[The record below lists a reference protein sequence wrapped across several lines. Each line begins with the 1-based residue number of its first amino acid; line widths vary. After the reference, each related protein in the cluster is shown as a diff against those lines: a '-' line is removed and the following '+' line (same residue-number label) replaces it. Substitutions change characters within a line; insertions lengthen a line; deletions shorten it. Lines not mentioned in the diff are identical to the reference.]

1 MVINFITRD
10 GDDDMN
16 ISYVNSNKTTSLP
29 VELDALNNK
38 DISYAK
44 DFFLYIETQLKIAKD
59 FLDLEKKYQVLGND
73 SNLLIVFYVQIMPD
87 DFVMQLH
94 RF

>member
-38 DISYAK
+38 DTSYAK

-59 FLDLEKKYQVLGND
+59 FC
-73 SNLLIVFYVQIMPD
+73 
-87 DFVMQLH
+87 
-94 RF
+94 

>member
-1 MVINFITRD
+1 
-10 GDDDMN
+10 MN

-59 FLDLEKKYQVLGND
+59 FLDLEKKYQVLLQVKFFTH
-73 SNLLIVFYVQIMPD
+73 SLI
-87 DFVMQLH
+87 
-94 RF
+94 

>member
-1 MVINFITRD
+1 MVTNFITPD

-44 DFFLYIETQLKIAKD
+44 DFLMLKI
-59 FLDLEKKYQVLGND
+59 
-73 SNLLIVFYVQIMPD
+73 SFYT
-87 DFVMQLH
+87 
-94 RF
+94 

>member
-1 MVINFITRD
+1 
-10 GDDDMN
+10 MN

-59 FLDLEKKYQVLGND
+59 FLDLEKKYQVLLQVKFVTH
-73 SNLLIVFYVQIMPD
+73 LLI
-87 DFVMQLH
+87 
-94 RF
+94 

>member
-1 MVINFITRD
+1 
-10 GDDDMN
+10 MN

-59 FLDLEKKYQVLGND
+59 FLDLENKYQVLLQVKFFTH
-73 SNLLIVFYVQIMPD
+73 LLI
-87 DFVMQLH
+87 
-94 RF
+94 

>member
-1 MVINFITRD
+1 
-10 GDDDMN
+10 MN

-44 DFFLYIETQLKIAKD
+44 DFFLYRETQLKIAKD
-59 FLDLEKKYQVLGND
+59 FLDLEKKYQVLLQVQFFMH
-73 SNLLIVFYVQIMPD
+73 LLI
-87 DFVMQLH
+87 
-94 RF
+94 

>member
-1 MVINFITRD
+1 
-10 GDDDMN
+10 MN

-59 FLDLEKKYQVLGND
+59 FLDLEKKYQVLFQVKFFTH
-73 SNLLIVFYVQIMPD
+73 LLI
-87 DFVMQLH
+87 
-94 RF
+94 

>member
-1 MVINFITRD
+1 
-10 GDDDMN
+10 MN

-59 FLDLEKKYQVLGND
+59 FLDLEKKYQVLLQVKFFAH
-73 SNLLIVFYVQIMPD
+73 LLI
-87 DFVMQLH
+87 
-94 RF
+94 

>member
-1 MVINFITRD
+1 
-10 GDDDMN
+10 MN

-59 FLDLEKKYQVLGND
+59 FLDLEKKYQVLLEPRQPGGCK
-73 SNLLIVFYVQIMPD
+73 SGCGRI
-87 DFVMQLH
+87 
-94 RF
+94 

>member
-1 MVINFITRD
+1 
-10 GDDDMN
+10 MN

-59 FLDLEKKYQVLGND
+59 FLDLEKKYQVL
-73 SNLLIVFYVQIMPD
+73 LQV
-87 DFVMQLH
+87 
-94 RF
+94 

>member
-1 MVINFITRD
+1 M
-10 GDDDMN
+10 
-16 ISYVNSNKTTSLP
+16 SYVNSNKTTSLP

-59 FLDLEKKYQVLGND
+59 FLDLEKKHQVLLQVKFFTH
-73 SNLLIVFYVQIMPD
+73 LLI
-87 DFVMQLH
+87 
-94 RF
+94 

>member
-1 MVINFITRD
+1 
-10 GDDDMN
+10 MN

-59 FLDLEKKYQVLGND
+59 FLDLEKKHQVLLQVKFFTH
-73 SNLLIVFYVQIMPD
+73 LLI
-87 DFVMQLH
+87 
-94 RF
+94 

>member
-1 MVINFITRD
+1 
-10 GDDDMN
+10 MN
-16 ISYVNSNKTTSLP
+16 ISNVNSNKTTSLP

-59 FLDLEKKYQVLGND
+59 FLDLEKKHQVLLQVKFFTH
-73 SNLLIVFYVQIMPD
+73 LLI
-87 DFVMQLH
+87 
-94 RF
+94 

>member
-1 MVINFITRD
+1 
-10 GDDDMN
+10 MN

-59 FLDLEKKYQVLGND
+59 FLDLGKKYQVLLQVKFFTH
-73 SNLLIVFYVQIMPD
+73 LLI
-87 DFVMQLH
+87 
-94 RF
+94 

>member
-1 MVINFITRD
+1 MVTNFITRD

-38 DISYAK
+38 DILMPKIS
-44 DFFLYIETQLKIAKD
+44 FIHRNTVKIAKI
-59 FLDLEKKYQVLGND
+59 L
-73 SNLLIVFYVQIMPD
+73 
-87 DFVMQLH
+87 
-94 RF
+94 

>member
-59 FLDLEKKYQVLGND
+59 FLDLEKKYQFIFQVKFFTH
-73 SNLLIVFYVQIMPD
+73 LLI
-87 DFVMQLH
+87 
-94 RF
+94 